1 MDELF
6 STYNTVKPFAS
17 TVQNTIPTPP
27 QTKLDRFYSLLRTSK
42 QQTPTDDQNWF
53 SNTTVSTTPST
64 TTTSPTTNSVNY
76 KSWDLATAIKNSGL
90 DKYIRI
96 TSGFRDHNVG
106 KAGSKSNHRRKNE
119 FGHSMAY
126 DIAPVNGQTFE
137 SMYQAIKGNET
148 FQSWLKGNGFNIN
161 DETTAEALAKTGG
174 TGKHYHI
181 GPDAF
186 NIVKGAHGIDTSIF
200 SQYESAGQPQSTV
213 KRKLSAAQLEPE
225 EVNFVGK
232 PTETKEKPDDQ
243 TWFTKTDIKTDA
255 KPVTTTSTTSTTP
268 ARTNIPANERTAQ
281 FDADFAKYG
290 TSDIFKNHA
299 NFWRQ
304 LAFKESSFT
313 SNIRNKIGAYGY
325 FQLMPAS
332 STGADVATQ
341 FKDAEKL
348 MTQHMKTLNDEDRRL
363 AKEQG
368 ISEEGLMAG
377 VWIGGPGGVKKA
389 LRRQGNAADANGTT
403 VLGRMKQ
410 FSS

>member
-6 STYNTVKPFAS
+6 STYNTVKPFTS
-17 TVQNTIPTPP
+17 TVQNITPTPP
-27 QTKLDRFYSLLRTSK
+27 QTKLDRFYSLLRTTKPS
-42 QQTPTDDQNWF
+42 QSTDDQNWF
-53 SNTTVSTTPST
+53 SNTTVSTTPT
-64 TTTSPTTNSVNY
+64 TTNY

-126 DIAPVNGQTFE
+126 DIAPVDGQTFE
-137 SMYQAIKGNET
+137 SMYQAIKDNDV

-186 NIVKGAHGIDTSIF
+186 NIVKGAYGLDTSMF
-200 SQYESAGQPQSTV
+200 TQYESAGQPKSTV
-213 KRKLSAAQLEPE
+213 KRKLNGTQFEPE
-225 EVNFVGK
+225 EIDFIGK
-232 PTETKEKPDDQ
+232 PEETKEKPDDQ
-243 TWFTKTDIKTDA
+243 TWFTKTDIKTET
-255 KPVTTTSTTSTTP
+255 KPVTSTPVTTNTS
-268 ARTNIPANERTAQ
+268 AKTNIPANERTAQ

-304 LAFKESSFT
+304 LAFQESSFT

-348 MTQHMKTLNDEDRRL
+348 MTQHMRTLNDEDRRL
-363 AKEQG
+363 AREQG

-377 VWIGGPGGVKKA
+377 VWIGGPGGVKRA
-389 LRRQGNAADANGTT
+389 LRGQGSAADANGTT

>member
-255 KPVTTTSTTSTTP
+255 KPVTTTSATSTTT